1 MVISTYLD
9 RIKLSAFRNYGQL
22 GLSLDGR
29 HVVLS
34 GPNGSGKTN
43 LIEAVS
49 LLSPGRGLRRA
60 SAAQMI
66 HKDGASEGFSVFA
79 ALINHEDTYE
89 IGTGSV
95 PSSPG
100 EPISRA
106 RRVRINGTTA
116 KSSDELLD
124 LCRIIWLTP
133 SMDGLFTGPA
143 SDRRRFLDR
152 MVLAI
157 DPGHGQRANAY
168 ERAMRQ
174 RNKLLEDS
182 AGQLRDNRWLDGI
195 EEQLASLGIAIH
207 AARAELVQL
216 LSSIIAKEE
225 ADQFPSAVL
234 AIGGEL
240 EELAQS
246 CEDATALESAYRRHL
261 QDTRPRD
268 QAARRTLVGAH
279 RSDLFVT
286 HAQKEMEAAL
296 CSTGEQKA
304 LLVGL
309 ILSHGLLTK
318 SVSGHAPVML
328 FDEIAAHLDVDRRAA
343 LFERIDAIGG
353 QAFMTGTDRNLFD
366 AMGDKAQR
374 FRVEAG
380 AVSADD

>member
-34 GPNGSGKTN
+34 GPNGSSKTN

-60 SAAQMI
+60 SSAQMI

-182 AGQLRDNRWLDGI
+182 AGQLRTIVGWMALRSNLRRW
-195 EEQLASLGIAIH
+195 
-207 AARAELVQL
+207 VL
-216 LSSIIAKEE
+216 LSTPLARSWYNSYLLSLQRKKLISFRQ
-225 ADQFPSAVL
+225 QFWPL
-234 AIGGEL
+234 A
-240 EELAQS
+240 
-246 CEDATALESAYRRHL
+246 ES
-261 QDTRPRD
+261 
-268 QAARRTLVGAH
+268 
-279 RSDLFVT
+279 
-286 HAQKEMEAAL
+286 
-296 CSTGEQKA
+296 
-304 LLVGL
+304 
-309 ILSHGLLTK
+309 
-318 SVSGHAPVML
+318 
-328 FDEIAAHLDVDRRAA
+328 
-343 LFERIDAIGG
+343 
-353 QAFMTGTDRNLFD
+353 
-366 AMGDKAQR
+366 
-374 FRVEAG
+374 
-380 AVSADD
+380 